1 MRPSRLSI
9 LAVLSAFTVLAAPL
23 RADDTPAQQAEKLF
37 AQANQLADQGNFAAA
52 CPLLEQSN
60 SMDPGIG
67 TQFNLADCY
76 EHTDRAASALS
87 LFREVEKVAREA
99 GKVERQQSAHQRAEA
114 LEKVVSR
121 IQVTVPPE
129 VADFPGLVLSC
140 DDKPIDK
147 SDFGRALPFDP
158 GSHLVSASAAG
169 RLPWKVRVIL
179 GHEGKALTVPMLIA
193 AAAPPLPP
201 AATSPTLGTQRT
213 LALVSGGAG
222 VVGIAVGSVFGIL
235 SIVQH
240 NTYTSDCAIVGDT
253 CTGKNPSGGASAT
266 AGASASSSA
275 VTFGNVS
282 TVGFIVGGVGVA
294 GALVLWFTAP
304 KREGSRP
311 STLTGVDLVP
321 SVGPRS
327 GSMTLRAVW

>member
-1 MRPSRLSI
+1 MRPNRLSI
-9 LAVLSAFTVLAAPL
+9 LAVLFAFTVLAAPV

-37 AQANQLADQGNFAAA
+37 AQANQFADQGNFAAA

-60 SMDPGIG
+60 AMDPGIG

-76 EHTDRAASALS
+76 EHTDRAASALA

-114 LEKVVSR
+114 LEKAVSR
-121 IQVTVPPE
+121 IQITVPAE

-147 SDFGRALPFDP
+147 SDFGRALPYDP
-158 GSHLVSASAAG
+158 GSHLVSASAPG
-169 RLPWKVRVIL
+169 HLPWKVRVIL

-193 AAAPPLPP
+193 AAAPPTAP

-213 LALVSGGAG
+213 LALASGGVG
-222 VVGIAVGSVFGIL
+222 VVGLAVGSVFGIL

-240 NTYTSDCAIVGDT
+240 NTVKSDCGNMGPTGNT
-253 CTGKNPSGGASAT
+253 CVNLDRNTAMSGAN
-266 AGASASSSA
+266 ASSSA

-304 KREGSRP
+304 KREGSR
-311 STLTGVDLVP
+311 TGVDLVP
-321 SVGPRS
+321 AVGPKS